1 MTWENAS
8 DMDGEERLDIS
19 PIPGRPVLEISGSKR
34 LICAGDLHIGLEHE
48 MKVNGVVIPSQTY
61 RMETELVSLAQG
73 HDGLVLLG
81 DIKHRV
87 PGSSKQE
94 YQEIP
99 RFFSELKKAYG
110 EVHIVRGN
118 HDTNIEAML
127 PEGIIVHP
135 ATGFV
140 MDDIG
145 FVHGHTWPSPE
156 VMSKRVLVMA
166 HNHPAVIFEDNLH
179 HNQMERCWVRCRFRK
194 RRHQKIPELPEEVII
209 VPALNRNLGGSPVNF
224 EEPRLLGPF
233 FSQDLIDLDEARV
246 YLMDGVFLGNGR
258 QSEGQETPPFPPSS

>member
-1 MTWENAS
+1 
-8 DMDGEERLDIS
+8 MDGERPLDIS
-19 PIPGRPVLEISGSKR
+19 PIPNRPVLEISGTKK
-34 LICAGDLHIGLEHE
+34 LICAGDLHIGLENE
-48 MKVNGVVIPSQTY
+48 MKVKGVHVPSQTF
-61 RMETELVSLAQG
+61 RMEKELISLAEG

-81 DIKHRV
+81 DIKHQV

-94 YQEIP
+94 YVEIP
-99 RFFSELKKAYG
+99 RFFTELKKAYG

-140 MDDIG
+140 MDDVG

-156 VMSKRVLVMA
+156 VMSKKVLIMA
-166 HNHPAVIFEDNLH
+166 HNHPAVIFEDNMH
-179 HNQMERCWVRCRFRK
+179 TNQIERCWVRCRFRESATH
-194 RRHQKIPELPEEVII
+194 RYLELPEEVII
-209 VPALNRNLGGSPVNF
+209 VPALNRNLGGSPINF
-224 EEPRLLGPF
+224 DDPKLLGPF

-246 YLMDGVFLGNGR
+246 YLLDGVFLGSVGSLKVKR
-258 QSEGQETPPFPPSS
+258 RRYFKLRPDEQ